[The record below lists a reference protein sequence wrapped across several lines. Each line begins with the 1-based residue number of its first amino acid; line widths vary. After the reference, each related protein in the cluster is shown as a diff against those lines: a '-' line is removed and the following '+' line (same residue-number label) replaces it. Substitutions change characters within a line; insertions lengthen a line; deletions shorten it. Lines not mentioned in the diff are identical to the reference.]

1 VLLGQAAAHFGLTPA
16 ELTAA
21 LSAGDYLT
29 WRLKH
34 GRQYRWYVQEKV
46 SSLAEPADNVS
57 K

>member
-1 VLLGQAAAHFGLTPA
+1 MLLGQAAAHFGLTPA